1 MKTEDLISLLAAGEA
16 KVHADTIWQRFALSI
31 LWGVLAS
38 ALIML
43 CVFGVRSDLSQAMG
57 DIVFWIKPT
66 FGVTLALYASLS
78 TWRLGRPGMRVGR
91 AWLGMAI
98 PLTLLWLLAI
108 MVIVGADSVERSDLI
123 FGSTWKTCP
132 FNIALISLPMLAAM
146 FWFTKGLAPTKPMAS
161 GASAGLLSG
170 VLATMI
176 YSFHCQESSVPFVA
190 IWYVLG
196 IFIPTVAGAFL
207 GPKLLRW

>member
-1 MKTEDLISLLAAGEA
+1 MKTEELIGLLASGET
-16 KVHADTIWQRFALSI
+16 KVHANTIRQRFVLS
-31 LWGVLAS
+31 LVWGIPAS

-43 CVFGVRSDLSQAMG
+43 CVFGVRSDLSQAIG

-66 FGVTLALYASLS
+66 FAVTLALYASLS
-78 TWRLGRPGMRVGR
+78 TWRLGRPGMHVGK

-108 MVIVGADSVERSDLI
+108 VAIVSADPVQRSNLI

-132 FNIALISLPMLAAM
+132 FNIALISLPMLAAI
-146 FWFTKGLAPTKPMAS
+146 FWFLKDLAPTKPMVS

-170 VLATMI
+170 ALGTLI
-176 YSFHCQESSVPFVA
+176 YSLHCPESSVPFVA

-196 IFIPTVAGAFL
+196 IFIPTVVGAFL
-207 GPKLLRW
+207 GPRLLRW